1 MGIPSKG
8 RMAEDTMN
16 LLDDC
21 QLKVRKI
28 NPRQYAA
35 EIPRVEYAKLA
46 PQFNPTQFD
55 ADTIAKLALKW
66 ILSFSL

>member
-1 MGIPSKG
+1 M
-8 RMAEDTMN
+8 D

-35 EIPRVEYAKLA
+35 EIPNVPGMEVWFQRATDVVRKLISGDIDIGIVGKEPIHTETYPS
-46 PQFNPTQFD
+46 PQEF
-55 ADTIAKLALKW
+55 KR
-66 ILSFSL
+66 